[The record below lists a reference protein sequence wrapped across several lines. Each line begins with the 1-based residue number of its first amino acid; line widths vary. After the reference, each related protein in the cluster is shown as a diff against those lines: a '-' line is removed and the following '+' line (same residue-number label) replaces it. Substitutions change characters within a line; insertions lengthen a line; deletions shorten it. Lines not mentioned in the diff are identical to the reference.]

1 MQLINKK
8 NFLSIVCTVYT
19 IISLGKIIAEKM
31 MGQSDQYY
39 VENFITIF
47 IISVAATLVLGL
59 HYYLQKVPVI
69 LVMIGQY
76 IFLVGIIMFGIWIES
91 HFTTVAPSGYR
102 DMFLSFTGPY
112 IIGAIIYYISYL
124 LQLRKAN
131 RTLAELKKDGGYMD
145 ECEEEG
151 SHRR

>member
-8 NFLSIVCTVYT
+8 NFLSIVCSVYT

-31 MGQSDQYY
+31 MGLNDQFYA
-39 VENFITIF
+39 ENFITIF
-47 IISVAATLVLGL
+47 FLSVAATLVLGL
-59 HYYLQKVPVI
+59 HYYLQKVPIIIVI
-69 LVMIGQY
+69 LGQY
-76 IFLVGIIMFGIWIES
+76 IFLVGIMMFGIWIES
-91 HFTTVAPSGYR
+91 HFTAISPSGYR

-112 IIGAIIYYISYL
+112 IIFAIVYYISYL

-131 RTLAELKKDGGYMD
+131 KTLVELKKDGGYMD

-151 SHRR
+151 SQRR